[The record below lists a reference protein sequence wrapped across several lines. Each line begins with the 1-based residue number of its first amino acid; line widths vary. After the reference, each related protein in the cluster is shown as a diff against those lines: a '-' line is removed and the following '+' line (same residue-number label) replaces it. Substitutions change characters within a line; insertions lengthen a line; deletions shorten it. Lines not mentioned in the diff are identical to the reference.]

1 MNKKIRTIIF
11 LTLFISGFFMLIY
24 PNLKQQYGQAQ
35 IKQTIVSF
43 KEEEKQY
50 SQLYEQMQAYNEQIY
65 LNHQSGLK
73 DAWSFE
79 HHDFDFSELNTDQDM
94 IGYITIPKMN
104 IELPLYIGATVDNM
118 NKGASVLGQTS
129 MPIGGMNTN
138 CVIAAHRGTYT
149 SAMFRDIELLKAG
162 DVIVIHNPWQQLE
175 YEVIKAIA
183 IEPNDID
190 AIKILDGQDLIT
202 LMTCHPYPESYQ
214 RYVVYAQR
222 KGAEKTEVPFEGVSY
237 ASSQNQLQIE
247 RSLNQIGT
255 MFFLV
260 VFAIIVIQFITKR
273 KRANK

>member
-1 MNKKIRTIIF
+1 MNKKIHAIIF

-35 IKQTIVSF
+35 IEQTIVSF
-43 KEEEKQY
+43 QEEEKQY

-79 HHDFDFSELNTDQDM
+79 HHDFYFSELNTDQDM

-138 CVIAAHRGTYT
+138 CVIAAHRGMYT

-190 AIKILDGQDLIT
+190 AIKILEGQDLIT

-222 KGAEKTEVPFEGVSY
+222 KGAEKTEVPFAGVSY
-237 ASSQNQLQIE
+237 VSSQNQLQIE

-255 MFFLV
+255 IFFLV
-260 VFAIIVIQFITKR
+260 VFAILVIQFIMKR
-273 KRANK
+273 LHTNK

>member
-35 IKQTIVSF
+35 IEQTIVSF

-50 SQLYEQMQAYNEQIY
+50 SKLYEQMQAYNEQIY

-237 ASSQNQLQIE
+237 VSSQNQLQIE

-255 MFFLV
+255 LFFLV

-273 KRANK
+273 KHTNK

>member
-1 MNKKIRTIIF
+1 MNKKIHAIIF

-35 IKQTIVSF
+35 IEQTIVSF
-43 KEEEKQY
+43 QEEEKQY

-138 CVIAAHRGTYT
+138 CVIAAHRGMYT

-190 AIKILDGQDLIT
+190 AIKILEGQDLIT

-222 KGAEKTEVPFEGVSY
+222 KGAEKTEVPFAGVSY
-237 ASSQNQLQIE
+237 VSSQNQLQIE

-255 MFFLV
+255 IFFLV
-260 VFAIIVIQFITKR
+260 VFAILVIQFIMKR
-273 KRANK
+273 LHTNK